1 MNGEPSVQRRRGSI
15 LAFLGFALPVW
26 SLVLATGCAETP
38 TDPKFTPYRS
48 LLEIVAELDSA
59 RDADLYRFDPPVD
72 VTGENV
78 FRTSLLRLDKF
89 EAVKDEPELRPAIAF
104 ARAEAHERLSNF
116 AEAAHLYAEVAASK
130 SGLATQAQN
139 SLAFAQRMEQ
149 LTAPLPEPKL
159 PLDLIAPLE
168 ERRRELET
176 FRLSVKDDP
185 RRTLVE
191 IAIERLDVRK
201 REYLWRNRSVI
212 PDGTQRALE
221 AAEQV
226 ARAHAES
233 RRIYEHLLRVGDAY
247 AEIASAQLAAVDPA
261 SHDFDAVRARNL
273 IQAAANV
280 YAEVAAI
287 DGRPERD
294 EARAA
299 IARLEA
305 LGKRIEGEAR

>member
-1 MNGEPSVQRRRGSI
+1 MRRRGEVR
-15 LAFLGFALPVW
+15 GALRRSVVG
-26 SLVLATGCAETP
+26 LVLATLASGCAETP
-38 TDPKFTPYRS
+38 SDPRFTPYRS

-78 FRTSLLRLDKF
+78 FRTSLIRLAKF

-104 ARAEAHERLSNF
+104 ARAQAYERLSDFDN
-116 AEAAHLYAEVAASK
+116 AAALYEEVASSQ
-130 SGLATQAQN
+130 SGLASQAQN
-139 SLAFAQRMEQ
+139 SLAFAQRMAQ

-159 PLDLIAPLE
+159 PLDLIAPIE
-168 ERRRELET
+168 ERRGELGAFAE
-176 FRLSVKDDP
+176 SVKGDP
-185 RRTLVE
+185 RRHLVE
-191 IAIERLDVRK
+191 VAIERLDVRM

-212 PDGTQRALE
+212 HDGTQRALE

-233 RRIYEHLLRVGDAY
+233 RRVYEHLLRVGDAY

-261 SHDFDAVRARNL
+261 NHDFDAVRARNL